1 MEKIKVN
8 ITPRPVSQ
16 VCHASQGDVGRV
28 IRCDLYDD
36 AEVFT
41 LAGTEALRLRY
52 KKPDGGI
59 GSASVVN
66 TSDSYVEITLP
77 ADALT
82 LAGSVYCKLKID
94 SIAAR
99 SFIVEVEKKP

>member
-8 ITPRPVSQ
+8 ITARPVSQ
-16 VCHASQGDVGRV
+16 VCRASQGDEGRV
-28 IRCDLYDD
+28 IHCDLYDD
-36 AEVFT
+36 AEVYT

-52 KKPDGGI
+52 KKPNGGI
-59 GSASVVN
+59 GSASVAN

-99 SFIVEVEKKP
+99 SFIVKVEEKP